1 MFYLAVW
8 TVGEDERG
16 HGMHPG
22 SISPARESAL
32 AADDTGPKRRGRP
45 FKPGRSGNPSGR
57 PKGARN
63 TVTLMLEA
71 LLDGE
76 AEGIAR
82 KAIELAKAGDSRAL
96 KACFDRLLPAH
107 HGRPVTFRLPD
118 IKTAADLPKASAA
131 LLSAAADG
139 ELTPSEA
146 CELARLVDVHVRALE
161 LTDINERLA
170 RLEENLR

>member
-1 MFYLAVW
+1 
-8 TVGEDERG
+8 
-16 HGMHPG
+16 MHPS
-22 SISPARESAL
+22 SISSAREPAL
-32 AADDTGPKRRGRP
+32 AADGAPATTRRGRP
-45 FKPGRSGNPSGR
+45 FKPGQSGNPSGR

-107 HGRPVTFRLPD
+107 RGRPVTFRFPNL
-118 IKTAADLPKASAA
+118 KTVADLPKASAA
-131 LLSAAADG
+131 LLSAVADG

-146 CELARLVDVHVRALE
+146 CELGRLVELHLRAIG
-161 LTDINERLA
+161 LTNIDQRLA
-170 RLEENLR
+170 RVEEEFH